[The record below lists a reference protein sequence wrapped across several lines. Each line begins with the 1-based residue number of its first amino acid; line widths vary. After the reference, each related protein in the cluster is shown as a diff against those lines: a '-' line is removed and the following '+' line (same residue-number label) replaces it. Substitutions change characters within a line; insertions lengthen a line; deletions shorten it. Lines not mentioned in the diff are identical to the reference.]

1 MATDPRCPECN
12 EPVGTT
18 ASYCM
23 HCDAQF
29 DAPVDASDSDSETPT
44 GGTDIPADDGST
56 DGTGTAES
64 DRSVSTDLTTWEQ
77 RLSRWLGPDGWID
90 NSLTIVLA
98 IGASFV
104 IGPLD
109 CSGVGVPEA
118 VTETNTCSRPGGRVD

>member
-1 MATDPRCPECN
+1 
-12 EPVGTT
+12 
-18 ASYCM
+18 M
-23 HCDAQF
+23 HCDAEF
-29 DAPVDASDSDSETPT
+29 DAPV
-44 GGTDIPADDGST
+44 GADDGETLT
-56 DGTGTAES
+56 DDTETQGSASPTVGTETAES
-64 DRSVSTDLTTWEQ
+64 DQSTETKLTTWEQ

-98 IGASFV
+98 IGAGFV